1 MEVKNRWKPAWIKHF
16 ESYMQRIKSHK
27 KIAEKPQKDSFEK
40 FKTTY
45 FIICGFYGI
54 IRQNY

>member
-27 KIAEKPQKDSFEK
+27 KIAEKPQKDSLK
-40 FKTTY
+40 ATK
-45 FIICGFYGI
+45 
-54 IRQNY
+54 R